1 MRELHID
8 IDISALDEAF
18 RTAPEVL
25 NQHLKL
31 AVGKAG
37 SLVSRTAR
45 EEAPKA
51 ESLLVNSIRSHVV
64 GELQRMITSSLNYN
78 SWVVQETGPQGM
90 PPLQSVLDW
99 VKVKRIQPKT
109 PNTDQRDLA
118 FMIAR
123 SIARNGTPAD
133 DFYDRAAEQTQ
144 DKVSDILNAS
154 VRMAL
159 SRAGLRSV

>member
-18 RTAPEVL
+18 RTAPEL
-25 NQHLKL
+25 LAKHLRSGL
-31 AVGKAG
+31 DHAGMRVQKAAQLEAPQADG
-37 SLVSRTAR
+37 LLVKTIESLVISDLR
-45 EEAPKA
+45 
-51 ESLLVNSIRSHVV
+51 
-64 GELQRMITSSLNYN
+64 RMITSSANYN
-78 SWVVQETGPQGM
+78 SLVVQETGHQGM

-154 VRMAL
+154 VKMAL
-159 SRAGLRSV
+159 KQAGLRSV

>member
-25 NQHLKL
+25 NQHLKS
-31 AVGKAG
+31 AVSYAG
-37 SLVSRTAR
+37 SFVSRAAR

-51 ESLLVNSIRSHVV
+51 ESLLVNSIRSNVV
-64 GELQRMITSSLNYN
+64 GELSRMITSSLNYN
-78 SWVVQETGPQGM
+78 NWVVQETGPQGM

-123 SIARNGTPAD
+123 SIARNGTPSD

-154 VRMAL
+154 VKMAL
-159 SRAGLRSV
+159 QQAGLRSV

>member
-1 MRELHID
+1 MRELHIE
-8 IDISALDEAF
+8 INTSALDEAF
-18 RTAPEVL
+18 RTAPNVL
-25 NQHLKL
+25 NQHLKS
-31 AVGKAG
+31 AVSYAG
-37 SLVSRTAR
+37 SFVSRAAR

-51 ESLLVNSIRSHVV
+51 ESLLVNSIRSNVV
-64 GELQRMITSSLNYN
+64 GELSRMITSSLNYN

-90 PPLQSVLDW
+90 PPIQSVLDW

-109 PNTDQRDLA
+109 PDTDQRDLA

-154 VRMAL
+154 VQMAL